1 MPTLEIDIS
10 KQMLDYL
17 HMKPGEFANT
27 MKAMTALNMTTLKMY
42 ELGRLSSHE
51 AATLVGVSRSEFLQL
66 LRTHQIPPFEQ
77 ADDNGAPT
85 RPVFEL
91 PDATVLRLAAM
102 QMPAWQTRRL
112 QELLAQQREGQL
124 SMEEKSELM
133 ELFALHDRGLLLK
146 SEAIAE
152 AVRRGIRETGS
163 EA

>member
-10 KQMLDYL
+10 KQMLDHL
-17 HMKPGEFANT
+17 HMELGEFADT
-27 MKAMTALNMTTLKMY
+27 MKAMTALKMY

-51 AATLVGVSRSEFLQL
+51 AATLAGASRGEFLQL
-66 LRTHQIPPFEQ
+66 LHTHQIHPFEQ
-77 ADDNGAPT
+77 VDDNGAPT

-112 QELLAQQREGQL
+112 QELLAQQREGPL
-124 SMEEKSELM
+124 SMEEKSELT
-133 ELFALHDRGLLLK
+133 ELLALHDLGLLLK

-152 AVRRGIRETGS
+152 AVRRGIREAGS